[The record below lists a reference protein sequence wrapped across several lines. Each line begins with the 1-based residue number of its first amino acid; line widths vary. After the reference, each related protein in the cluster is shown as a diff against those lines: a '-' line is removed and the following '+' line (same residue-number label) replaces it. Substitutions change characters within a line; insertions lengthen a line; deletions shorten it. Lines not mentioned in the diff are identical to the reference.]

1 MVSELVEFK
10 GHLPIQAQALKNVGR
25 EGGVLGKTQIP
36 HRIDKTLEKS
46 L

>member
-1 MVSELVEFK
+1 
-10 GHLPIQAQALKNVGR
+10 
-25 EGGVLGKTQIP
+25 LGKTQVP